1 MPVSPTSVINF
12 HKYTSNEKTLLDV
25 SCSTF
30 GKGTQSIKVTPPSK
44 VTLFHVTRG
53 KGIPRLRAYA
63 KKIFWTTKSRNFC
76 FFCTKEAITL
86 WLPFIRRNCRQLS
99 SHYSFCLLSKPTP
112 TLFFLTNNIK
122 IDGIP
127 TKIK

>member
-30 GKGTQSIKVTPPSK
+30 GKGTQSIKVTPPIK

-53 KGIPRLRAYA
+53 KGIPRLCAYG
-63 KKIFWTTKSRNFC
+63 KKIFGPQNLETFVFFVQKKLLHCDCHLLGGTVDNFRHTTVFVC
-76 FFCTKEAITL
+76 
-86 WLPFIRRNCRQLS
+86 
-99 SHYSFCLLSKPTP
+99 
-112 TLFFLTNNIK
+112 
-122 IDGIP
+122 
-127 TKIK
+127 